1 MFLLS
6 FVHGFIVTEVFQS
19 VSDSKILSSWAGL
32 SNQAG
37 ALSGSVITFII
48 VQMGLFK
55 KVKLPVSE
63 NLAKNGI
70 YLPTGI
76 ALTLS
81 QQKFVINK
89 IKKIFLKK

>member
-1 MFLLS
+1 MKKLKS
-6 FVHGFIVTEVFQS
+6 FGIETRNFFWPLHKQP
-19 VSDSKILSSWAGL
+19 IL
-32 SNQAG
+32 NK
-37 ALSGSVITFII
+37 
-48 VQMGLFK
+48 MGLFK

-81 QQKFVINK
+81 QQKFRCH
-89 IKKIFLKK
+89 